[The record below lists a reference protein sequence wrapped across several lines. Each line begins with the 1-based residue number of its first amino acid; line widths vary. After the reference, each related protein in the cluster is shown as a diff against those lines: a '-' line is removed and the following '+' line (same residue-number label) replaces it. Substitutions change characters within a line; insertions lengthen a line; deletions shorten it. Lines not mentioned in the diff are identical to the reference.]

1 MISIV
6 KYIFKRIIGIIPI
19 LIIVSF
25 ISFALLNLGG
35 GDPAEIILTSQGTVV
50 TPELLA
56 SVRADMGLD
65 KPFFTQYISWVNNVI
80 HGNLGTSYAT
90 GLSVVQELK
99 EHLPYTLKLTV
110 SSMILTLIVSIP
122 LGIISAVK
130 KDKFTDSI
138 ISLFTFIG
146 NSIPGFFLALIL
158 LLVFSLRLKWLP
170 ILSESGI
177 KSLIL
182 PSITLSVAMT
192 SKYIRQIRL
201 VVIDE
206 LQKGY
211 VKGARSRGVKE
222 NTILYINVLKN
233 TMITVITL
241 TGLSIGSLLGGT
253 AVVESIFVLP
263 GIGSLVLTAISN
275 RDYPI
280 IQGYVLW
287 MAVIFV
293 IVNLIT
299 DLLYR
304 LFDPRVREV

>member
-1 MISIV
+1 MINIF
-6 KYIFKRIIGIIPI
+6 KYIFKRILGTIPI

-25 ISFALLNLGG
+25 ISFALMNLAS

-50 TPELLA
+50 TPELLN

-65 KPFFTQYISWVNNVI
+65 KPFIIQYFSWLNRVI
-80 HGNLGTSYAT
+80 HGDLGNSYAT
-90 GLSVVQELK
+90 GVSVIEELK
-99 EHLPYTLKLTV
+99 EHLPYTAVLAGT
-110 SSMILTLIVSIP
+110 SIILTLIISIP
-122 LGIISAVK
+122 LGIISAIK
-130 KDKFTDSI
+130 KDRLIDNI
-138 ISLFTFIG
+138 IRFFTFIG

-192 SKYIRQIRL
+192 SKYIRQIRS

-206 LQKGY
+206 LEKDY
-211 VKGARSRGVKE
+211 VKGARSRGINERV
-222 NTILYINVLKN
+222 ILYNNVLKN
-233 TMITVITL
+233 IMITVITL
-241 TGLSIGSLLGGT
+241 TGLSIGSLMGGT
-253 AVVESIFVLP
+253 AVVESIFVWP
-263 GIGSLVLTAISN
+263 GIGSVVLNAITN

-287 MAVIFV
+287 MAVIFIV
-293 IVNLIT
+293 VNLIA

-304 LFDPRVREV
+304 LFDPRVRDV

>member
-192 SKYIRQIRL
+192 SKYIRQIRS

-206 LQKGY
+206 LEKGY

-287 MAVIFV
+287 MAVIFM

>member
-1 MISIV
+1 MINIF
-6 KYIFKRIIGIIPI
+6 KYIFKRILGTIPI

-25 ISFALLNLGG
+25 ISFALMNLAS

-50 TPELLA
+50 TPELLN
-56 SVRADMGLD
+56 SVRADIGLD
-65 KPFFTQYISWVNNVI
+65 KPFIIQYFSWLNRVI
-80 HGNLGTSYAT
+80 HGDLGNSYAT
-90 GLSVVQELK
+90 GVSVIEELK
-99 EHLPYTLKLTV
+99 EHLPYTAVLAGT
-110 SSMILTLIVSIP
+110 SIILTLIISIP
-122 LGIISAVK
+122 LGIISAIK
-130 KDKFTDSI
+130 KDRLIDNI
-138 ISLFTFIG
+138 IRFFTFIG

-192 SKYIRQIRL
+192 SKYIRQIRS

-206 LQKGY
+206 LEKDY
-211 VKGARSRGVKE
+211 VKGARSRGINERV
-222 NTILYINVLKN
+222 ILYNNVLKN
-233 TMITVITL
+233 IMITVITL
-241 TGLSIGSLLGGT
+241 TGLSIGSLMGGT
-253 AVVESIFVLP
+253 AVVESIFVWP
-263 GIGSLVLTAISN
+263 GIGSVVLNAITN

-287 MAVIFV
+287 MAVIFIV
-293 IVNLIT
+293 VNLIA

-304 LFDPRVREV
+304 LFDPRVRDV

>member
-1 MISIV
+1 M
-6 KYIFKRIIGIIPI
+6 
-19 LIIVSF
+19 
-25 ISFALLNLGG
+25 NLAS

-50 TPELLA
+50 TPELLNT
-56 SVRADMGLD
+56 VRVEMGLD
-65 KPFFTQYISWVNNVI
+65 KPFIIQYFNWLNGVV
-80 HGNLGTSYAT
+80 HGDLGNSYAT
-90 GLSVVQELK
+90 GISVIEELK
-99 EHLPYTLKLTV
+99 EHLPYTAVLAGT
-110 SSMILTLIVSIP
+110 SIILTLIISIP

-130 KDKFTDSI
+130 KDKLTDNI
-138 ISLFTFIG
+138 IRFFTFIG

-192 SKYIRQIRL
+192 SKYIRQIRS

-206 LQKGY
+206 LEKDY
-211 VKGARSRGVKE
+211 VKGARSRGVNE
-222 NTILYINVLKN
+222 SVILYSNVLKN
-233 TMITVITL
+233 IMITVITL
-241 TGLSIGSLLGGT
+241 TGLSIGSLMGGT
-253 AVVESIFVLP
+253 AVVESIFIWP
-263 GIGSLVLTAISN
+263 GIGSVVLNAITN

-287 MAVIFV
+287 MAVIFIV
-293 IVNLIT
+293 VNLIT

-304 LFDPRVREV
+304 LFDPRVRDV

>member
-1 MISIV
+1 MINIF
-6 KYIFKRIIGIIPI
+6 KYIFKRILGTIPI

-25 ISFALLNLGG
+25 ISFALMNLAS

-50 TPELLA
+50 TPELLN

-65 KPFFTQYISWVNNVI
+65 KPFIIQYFSWLNRVI
-80 HGNLGTSYAT
+80 HGDLGNSYAT
-90 GLSVVQELK
+90 GVSVIEELK
-99 EHLPYTLKLTV
+99 EHLPYTAVLAGT
-110 SSMILTLIVSIP
+110 SIILTLIISIP
-122 LGIISAVK
+122 LGIISAIK
-130 KDKFTDSI
+130 KDRLIDNI
-138 ISLFTFIG
+138 IRFFTFIG

-170 ILSESGI
+170 ILSESEI

-192 SKYIRQIRL
+192 SKYIRQIRS

-206 LQKGY
+206 LEKDY
-211 VKGARSRGVKE
+211 VKGARSRGINERV
-222 NTILYINVLKN
+222 ILYNNVLKN
-233 TMITVITL
+233 IMITVITL
-241 TGLSIGSLLGGT
+241 TGLSIGSLMGGT
-253 AVVESIFVLP
+253 AVVESIFVWP
-263 GIGSLVLTAISN
+263 GIGSVVLNAITN

-287 MAVIFV
+287 MAVIFIV
-293 IVNLIT
+293 VNLIA

-304 LFDPRVREV
+304 LFDPRVRDV

>member
-1 MISIV
+1 MINIF
-6 KYIFKRIIGIIPI
+6 KYIFKRILGTIPI

-25 ISFALLNLGG
+25 ISFALMNLAS

-50 TPELLA
+50 TPELLN

-65 KPFFTQYISWVNNVI
+65 KPFIIQYFSWLNRVI
-80 HGNLGTSYAT
+80 HGDLGNSYAT
-90 GLSVVQELK
+90 GVSVIEELK
-99 EHLPYTLKLTV
+99 EHLPYTAVLAGT
-110 SSMILTLIVSIP
+110 SIILTLIISIP
-122 LGIISAVK
+122 LGIISAIK
-130 KDKFTDSI
+130 KDRLIDNI
-138 ISLFTFIG
+138 IRFFTFIG

-192 SKYIRQIRL
+192 SKYIRQIRS

-206 LQKGY
+206 LEKDY
-211 VKGARSRGVKE
+211 VKGARSRGINERV
-222 NTILYINVLKN
+222 ILFYNVLKN
-233 TMITVITL
+233 IMITVITL
-241 TGLSIGSLLGGT
+241 TGLSIGSLMGGT
-253 AVVESIFVLP
+253 AVVESIFVWP
-263 GIGSLVLTAISN
+263 GIGSVVLNAITN

-287 MAVIFV
+287 MAVIFIV
-293 IVNLIT
+293 VNLIA

-304 LFDPRVREV
+304 LFDPRVRDV

>member
-1 MISIV
+1 MINIV
-6 KYIFKRIIGIIPI
+6 KYIFKRILGVIPI

-25 ISFALLNLGG
+25 ISFALMNLAS

-50 TPELLA
+50 TPELLN

-65 KPFFTQYISWVNNVI
+65 KPFIIQYFSWLNGVV
-80 HGNLGTSYAT
+80 HGDLGNSYAT
-90 GLSVVQELK
+90 GVSVIEELK
-99 EHLPYTLKLTV
+99 EHLPYTAVLAGT
-110 SSMILTLIVSIP
+110 SIILTLIISIP
-122 LGIISAVK
+122 LGIISAIK
-130 KDKFTDSI
+130 KDRLTDNVI
-138 ISLFTFIG
+138 RFFTFIG

-192 SKYIRQIRL
+192 SKYIRQIRS

-206 LQKGY
+206 LEKDY
-211 VKGARSRGVKE
+211 VKGARSRGVNE
-222 NTILYINVLKN
+222 SVILYSNVLKN
-233 TMITVITL
+233 IMITVITL
-241 TGLSIGSLLGGT
+241 TGLSIGSLMGGT
-253 AVVESIFVLP
+253 AVVESIFVWP
-263 GIGSLVLTAISN
+263 GIGSVVLNAITN

-287 MAVIFV
+287 MAVIFIV
-293 IVNLIT
+293 VNLIT

-304 LFDPRVREV
+304 LFDPRVRDV

>member
-1 MISIV
+1 M
-6 KYIFKRIIGIIPI
+6 
-19 LIIVSF
+19 
-25 ISFALLNLGG
+25 NLAS

-50 TPELLA
+50 TPELLN

-65 KPFFTQYISWVNNVI
+65 KPFIIQYFSWLNRVI
-80 HGNLGTSYAT
+80 HGDLGNSYAT
-90 GLSVVQELK
+90 GVSVIEELK
-99 EHLPYTLKLTV
+99 EHLPYTAVLAGT
-110 SSMILTLIVSIP
+110 SIILTLIISIP
-122 LGIISAVK
+122 LGIISAIK
-130 KDKFTDSI
+130 KDRLIDNI
-138 ISLFTFIG
+138 IRFFTFIG

-192 SKYIRQIRL
+192 SKYIRQIRS

-206 LQKGY
+206 LEKDY
-211 VKGARSRGVKE
+211 VKGARSRGINERV
-222 NTILYINVLKN
+222 ILYNNVLKN
-233 TMITVITL
+233 IMITVITL
-241 TGLSIGSLLGGT
+241 TGLSIGSLMGGT
-253 AVVESIFVLP
+253 AVVESIFVWP
-263 GIGSLVLTAISN
+263 GIGSVVLNAITN

-287 MAVIFV
+287 MAVIFIV
-293 IVNLIT
+293 VNLIA

-304 LFDPRVREV
+304 LFDPRVRDV

>member
-1 MISIV
+1 MF
-6 KYIFKRIIGIIPI
+6 KYIFKRILGTIPI

-25 ISFALLNLGG
+25 ISFALMNLAS

-50 TPELLA
+50 TPELLN

-65 KPFFTQYISWVNNVI
+65 KPFIIQYFSWLNRVI
-80 HGNLGTSYAT
+80 HGDLGNSYAT
-90 GLSVVQELK
+90 GVSVIEELK
-99 EHLPYTLKLTV
+99 EHLPYTAVLAGT
-110 SSMILTLIVSIP
+110 SIILTLIISIP
-122 LGIISAVK
+122 LGIISAIK
-130 KDKFTDSI
+130 KDRLIDNI
-138 ISLFTFIG
+138 IRFFTFIG

-192 SKYIRQIRL
+192 SKYIRQIRS

-206 LQKGY
+206 LEKDY
-211 VKGARSRGVKE
+211 VKGARSRGINERV
-222 NTILYINVLKN
+222 ILYNNVLKN
-233 TMITVITL
+233 IMITVITL
-241 TGLSIGSLLGGT
+241 TGLSIGSLMGGT
-253 AVVESIFVLP
+253 AVVESIFVWP
-263 GIGSLVLTAISN
+263 GIGSVVLNAITN

-287 MAVIFV
+287 MAVIFIV
-293 IVNLIT
+293 VNLIA

-304 LFDPRVREV
+304 LFDPRVRDV

>member
-1 MISIV
+1 M
-6 KYIFKRIIGIIPI
+6 
-19 LIIVSF
+19 
-25 ISFALLNLGG
+25 NLAS

-50 TPELLA
+50 TPELLNT
-56 SVRADMGLD
+56 VRIEMGLD
-65 KPFFTQYISWVNNVI
+65 KPFIIQYFNWLNGVI
-80 HGNLGTSYAT
+80 HSDLGNSYAT
-90 GLSVVQELK
+90 GISVIEELK
-99 EHLPYTLKLTV
+99 EHLPYTAVLAGT
-110 SSMILTLIVSIP
+110 SIILTLIVSIP

-130 KDKFTDSI
+130 KDKLTDNI
-138 ISLFTFIG
+138 IRFFTFIG

-192 SKYIRQIRL
+192 SKYILQIRS

-206 LQKGY
+206 LEKDY
-211 VKGARSRGVKE
+211 VKGARSRGVNE
-222 NTILYINVLKN
+222 SVILYSNVLKN
-233 TMITVITL
+233 IMITVITL
-241 TGLSIGSLLGGT
+241 TGLSIGSLMGGT
-253 AVVESIFVLP
+253 AVVESIFIWP
-263 GIGSLVLTAISN
+263 GIGSVVLNAITN

-287 MAVIFV
+287 MAVIFIV
-293 IVNLIT
+293 VNLIT

-304 LFDPRVREV
+304 LFDPMVRDV